1 MFEILRFKLQPVPA
15 SGSMGVGRRAISA
28 SETRE
33 ERKEPGEGLRIA
45 KSYQVVNLYEPE
57 LLQSSRP
64 PKMKGVMGQISSPFF
79 RHASRLSILSL
90 QPPPTP

>member
-45 KSYQVVNLYEPE
+45 KSYQVVNL
-57 LLQSSRP
+57 
-64 PKMKGVMGQISSPFF
+64 V
-79 RHASRLSILSL
+79 
-90 QPPPTP
+90 